1 MKAFLLISQGDQNI
15 ENLSIEYFKQFFFL
29 LMVILSMYYKFS
41 VNLIWSD
48 VLQYRSGFAF
58 VSWMTFGILYESTGP
73 FCSLPKSWQSHISS
87 WNSGQLN
94 GSMYK
99 IVLQIR
105 QHHYSLTMKVTNI
118 STIWMVV
125 TGKKFTSY
133 KNWWGFSIFSL
144 SN

>member
-1 MKAFLLISQGDQNI
+1 
-15 ENLSIEYFKQFFFL
+15 
-29 LMVILSMYYKFS
+29 
-41 VNLIWSD
+41 
-48 VLQYRSGFAF
+48 
-58 VSWMTFGILYESTGP
+58 MTFGILYESTGP

-125 TGKKFTSY
+125 TGKNSLAIKTDGAFLFFHFLTKKSEAEEIDSLQEAGPTSLAY
-133 KNWWGFSIFSL
+133 IIFYDENRQSYNL
-144 SN
+144 HITHWHQ